1 MTPPLSQRVKGK
13 GELQVRGGGIIGKM
27 FAYFTF
33 RDFDEVVKVNL
44 PYLILFHPMDFLLS
58 NMYLL
63 LFHLL
68 LETDSLLSPLRLLLT
83 LGISSKKGKLVE
95 WIYLHK

>member
-1 MTPPLSQRVKGK
+1 MTPPPFPEGEGEGGATGK
-13 GELQVRGGGIIGKM
+13 GGRDYGKKN

-83 LGISSKKGKLVE
+83 LGISSKRE
-95 WIYLHK
+95 N